1 MILVLFIDTVN
12 LERYFGVRVF
22 TNFTRFVQTNTENI
36 NCLAF
41 ENLQLV
47 CTVLM
52 VHIDNYTLKG
62 ESKDMS
68 QIRTQI

>member
-1 MILVLFIDTVN
+1 M
-12 LERYFGVRVF
+12 
-22 TNFTRFVQTNTENI
+22 QTNSENMK
-36 NCLAF
+36 CFAF

-47 CTVLM
+47 CGVLM
-52 VHIDNYTLKG
+52 VHIDYYTLKG

>member
-1 MILVLFIDTVN
+1 M
-12 LERYFGVRVF
+12 F
-22 TNFTRFVQTNTENI
+22 TIFTGFAQTNSENI
-36 NCLAF
+36 KFFAF

-47 CTVLM
+47 CSAVM
-52 VHIDNYTLKG
+52 VHIDYYTLKG